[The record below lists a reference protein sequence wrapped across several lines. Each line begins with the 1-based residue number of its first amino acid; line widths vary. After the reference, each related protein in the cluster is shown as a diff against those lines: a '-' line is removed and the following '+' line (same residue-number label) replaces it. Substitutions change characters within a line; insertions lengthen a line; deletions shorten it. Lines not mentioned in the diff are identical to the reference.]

1 MPLLVRRLLWSPFIA
16 FFAATLLIAG
26 CSKSSTD
33 AGLEKEDLDGDG
45 IANIYDPDMDGDGI
59 ANGSDPDIDGDG
71 KPNGKD
77 PSPGTNTPNYCDQI
91 QVYGLNEKDTTGSE
105 IELTWKL
112 TSSKTGGDCVV
123 NETVASAL
131 VMEHA
136 SAVGA
141 ATTDSEP
148 TNPLLNSRAKIKIP
162 AACAGG
168 GGSVEV
174 TYDFT
179 EIADLIK
186 ADPNAP
192 GWTVKQRHK
201 EDPERCDTSAGIGNL
216 DCPISATGTYPNCSC
231 PDGEEYDG
239 ATNSCEVVAAACVFV
254 NQSDLKTAV
263 EDYERGGGNG
273 KYQGYDRDLGRV
285 ESKFANCG
293 LIGTWDV
300 SQVTNMAGIF
310 MGYDKFD
317 EDISDWDVSK
327 VTGMVNMFHDG
338 EGPAMKFNQD
348 ISGWDVSNVKKM
360 QGMFK
365 GARFF
370 NQDLSRWDVSQV
382 QNMELMFAGA
392 SAFNQPIG
400 NWNVSQ
406 VSDMNSM
413 FYAASSFNH
422 DISGWNVWRAGNMG
436 SMFNGATAFNQDL
449 SGWCVPNVYA
459 RGNFAKNSGFQDQP
473 LKHPNWGTCS
483 EPHAIGETTSDTD
496 NDGIPNGSD
505 PDVDGDG
512 IPNTSDKDIDGDGI
526 ANKNDPDIDG
536 DGIKNGID
544 KDSDGDGTPDAE
556 DETPGGPS

>member
-1 MPLLVRRLLWSPFIA
+1 MPLLVRRLLLSPFIA

-26 CSKSSTD
+26 CSKSSTE

-216 DCPISATGTYPNCSC
+216 DCPISATGTYPACEC
-231 PDGEEYDG
+231 PDGKEYDG
-239 ATNSCEVVAAACVFV
+239 ATNSCEVVAATCVFV

-263 EDYERGGGNG
+263 RDYERGGGNG
-273 KYQGYDRDLGRV
+273 KYKDGSAY
-285 ESKFANCG
+285 AHCG

-300 SQVTNMAGIF
+300 SAVSSMSYVF
-310 MGYDKFD
+310 MGYDEFN
-317 EDISDWDVSK
+317 EDISGWDVSN
-327 VTGMVNMFHDG
+327 VTSMEGMFHEPNG
-338 EGPAMKFNQD
+338 YFMKFNQD
-348 ISGWDVSNVKKM
+348 ISGWDVWRVGSM
-360 QGMFK
+360 
-365 GARFF
+365 A
-370 NQDLSRWDVSQV
+370 
-382 QNMELMFAGA
+382 
-392 SAFNQPIG
+392 
-400 NWNVSQ
+400 
-406 VSDMNSM
+406 SM
-413 FYAASSFNH
+413 F
-422 DISGWNVWRAGNMG
+422 G
-436 SMFNGATAFNQDL
+436 GATAFNQDL
-449 SGWCVPNVYA
+449 SGWCVPNITKY
-459 RGNFAKNSGFQDQP
+459 GYSSFATNSGFQDQP
-473 LKHPNWGTCS
+473 LKHPNWGTCPGS
-483 EPHAIGETTSDTD
+483 SVSVSSNDSDG
-496 NDGIPNGSD
+496 DGIPNDSD

-512 IPNTSDKDIDGDGI
+512 TPNTSDKDIDGDGI

-556 DETPGGPS
+556 DDTPGGPQ